1 MKTKLYGNL
10 MNRLEEGR
18 QFVPEIKVGDGVTEY
33 FYSDRKPYEVIEV
46 RDQKHITIRKMD
58 HKHIGEAFEN
68 KWELISNE
76 NNPVYDLEKRGE
88 VWYFTNTWTWDE
100 IKDRLSDIEFQIRL
114 ALGGFDAE
122 KIQQK
127 GKQTKRVKANIS
139 IGRADYYCLRPA
151 WSAFRS
157 SGSGMA
163 GVYSGSYVLFPSDVN
178 YATGEAASSDPIEIR
193 EYDDRKDVIA

>member
-58 HKHIGEAFEN
+58 HKNIGEAFEN

-100 IKDRLSDIEFQIRL
+100 IKDRLSDIEFQIHL

-139 IGRADYYCLRPA
+139 IGRADYY
-151 WSAFRS
+151 
-157 SGSGMA
+157 
-163 GVYSGSYVLFPSDVN
+163 
-178 YATGEAASSDPIEIR
+178 
-193 EYDDRKDVIA
+193 YDYEF